1 MKPAELNLLWRLND
15 SSLQFECMMKLL
27 LEHCAIIIDNIMKL
41 PETKMQ
47 TPLSWPLS
55 SAFQTQKG
63 ANALA
68 RQESFTLNPPP
79 LYLSGT
85 TETFFQTL
93 VLLDSDDWYFKSS
106 IAFLHWLN
114 MYINVPRKIFEG
126 NYSCLLLLHSYKWMH
141 AKQGVGERKCCLVV
155 MLLGNS
161 LISLTQYWCFYFGG
175 SFLLIYRNLNGA
187 SALIFGTH

>member
-27 LEHCAIIIDNIMKL
+27 LEHCTIIIDNIMKL

-47 TPLSWPLS
+47 TSLSWLLS
-55 SAFQTQKG
+55 SAFQTQNR

-79 LYLSGT
+79 LFLSGT
-85 TETFFQTL
+85 TETFFQTR

-106 IAFLHWLN
+106 IAFLCLLN
-114 MYINVPRKIFEG
+114 TYINVPRKIFEG
-126 NYSCLLLLHSYKWMH
+126 NYPCLLLPPSYKWMH
-141 AKQGVGERKCCLVV
+141 AKQGGGEMLPYCDAVRK
-155 MLLGNS
+155 
-161 LISLTQYWCFYFGG
+161 
-175 SFLLIYRNLNGA
+175 
-187 SALIFGTH
+187 